1 MTKNQLEEGQI
12 VLVTVDKIIGTSVF
26 VKIEGYNLEGTI
38 SFPEI
43 APGRIRNIRDYAFPG
58 KKIVCKVLQIHSN
71 AIELSLRRVK
81 VNERNDFNDR
91 YRKERNYLALLRTI
105 LGADAEKKI
114 AEIKEKEN
122 SFYDLIE
129 SSKGDSKLLEK
140 YVLKEQS
147 DRILK
152 SLSDKKQKETVVSKK
167 FELSSKAPNGIIKIK
182 EILSSSIKG
191 CINCE
196 VSYLAA
202 WKYLVKIKASDAK
215 QADQKLRAILENIES
230 QAKKQNCVFNQEKD

>member
-1 MTKNQLEEGQI
+1 MTKNQLEESQI
-12 VLVTVDKIIGTSVF
+12 VLVTVDKIIGTTVF
-26 VKIEGYNLEGTI
+26 VKLDDYNLEGTI

-71 AIELSLRRVK
+71 SIELSLRRVK

-91 YRKERNYLALLRTI
+91 YRKERNYLALFRTV
-105 LGADAEKKI
+105 LQEKSDEKI
-114 AEIKEKEN
+114 EEIKEKES

-129 SSKGDSKLLEK
+129 NSKENPKLLEK
-140 YVLKEQS
+140 YISKEQS
-147 DRILK
+147 DKILK
-152 SLSDKKQKETVVSKK
+152 ILSEKKNKETSVSKK

-191 CINCE
+191 CVNCE

-202 WKYLVKIKASDAK
+202 GKYLVKLKAQDAK